1 MVEDVAVEVVVV
13 AELRLAMFVVAEVA
27 AASPVEA
34 AMVAEV
40 EALVVDLV
48 VMVVV
53 HLHMEA
59 ELHPM
64 AVAAEEV
71 TEEAMATQGAPPTV
85 HLPGGK
91 VSDIDTAPFD
101 PSQITF
107 LFSFQ
112 PGALRQRLQT
122 R

>member
-59 ELHPM
+59 ELHPT
-64 AVAAEEV
+64 AAEEDMA
-71 TEEAMATQGAPPTV
+71 EAMVTQVVLRTV
-85 HLPGGK
+85 HPPGGK
-91 VSDIDTAPFD
+91 VGDLNATPLD
-101 PSQITF
+101 PS
-107 LFSFQ
+107 
-112 PGALRQRLQT
+112 
-122 R
+122 